1 MIGCS
6 HLDIEKSKY
15 VLAMKKKEAR
25 RLKERKKE
33 RRKGENK
40 KTIPG
45 MKYNEVRGGE
55 WAATTEVDQRVTLF
69 CKNKN
74 CILNN
79 RLMTST

>member
-1 MIGCS
+1 
-6 HLDIEKSKY
+6 
-15 VLAMKKKEAR
+15 MKKKEVR

-40 KTIPG
+40 KIILG

-55 WAATTEVDQRVTLF
+55 WVVIIEVDQRVILF

-79 RLMTST
+79 